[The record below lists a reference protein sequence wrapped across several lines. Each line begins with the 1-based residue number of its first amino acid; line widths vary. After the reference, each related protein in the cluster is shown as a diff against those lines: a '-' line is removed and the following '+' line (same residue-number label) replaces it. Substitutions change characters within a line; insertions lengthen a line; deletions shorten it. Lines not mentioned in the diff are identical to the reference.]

1 MPFWKVGVRR
11 DGKDVSRDR
20 GENDKNRQSFSS
32 GQTREEEGEGR
43 EERRNKNP
51 QNLLILL
58 SLIWEPGQTGFAAFK
73 SLTIFLIETDLQKEG
88 TPQVPHDSSVME

>member
-1 MPFWKVGVRR
+1 MSPETEGRMTKTDNHLAVVRLE
-11 DGKDVSRDR
+11 K
-20 GENDKNRQSFSS
+20 K
-32 GQTREEEGEGR
+32 EEGEGR

-58 SLIWEPGQTGFAAFK
+58 GLIWEPGQTCFAAFK
-73 SLTIFLIETDLQKEG
+73 SLTIFLSETDLQKER